1 MGSNHKKALAYVAI
15 NRNQGQISI
24 GILIFLKVIE

>member
-1 MGSNHKKALAYVAI
+1 MESNHEKALAYVAI
-15 NRNQGQISI
+15 NRNQSQISI